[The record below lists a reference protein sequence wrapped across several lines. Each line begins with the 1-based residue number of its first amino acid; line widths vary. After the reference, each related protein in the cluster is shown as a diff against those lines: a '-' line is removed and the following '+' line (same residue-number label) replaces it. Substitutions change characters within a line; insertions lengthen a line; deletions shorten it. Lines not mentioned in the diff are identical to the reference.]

1 EEKQKLVNDLA
12 QLGPIEREAYL
23 TSLTE
28 QQQIVSA
35 PIKTTI
41 GDISVDNQKAA
52 KNGIKEMLKRGK
64 IAQSKKDFIKAVEM
78 YQSAAILASNW
89 ELSASF
95 TKIQETIR
103 KTRIEDLKIKKTN
116 LENDAKSAVKEKNYL
131 EAAAKYKYASRIA
144 SEIFKLG
151 ATEMTKEVK
160 RLTNKATEYEK
171 MK

>member
-1 EEKQKLVNDLA
+1 M
-12 QLGPIEREAYL
+12 GPIEREAYL
-23 TSLTE
+23 SSLAK
-28 QQQIVSA
+28 QQQIVTA

-41 GDISVDNQKAA
+41 GDISVNNQKAA
-52 KNGIKEMLKRGK
+52 KKGIKEILNRGK
-64 IAQSKKDFIKAVEM
+64 IAQSKKNYIKAVEM

-89 ELSASF
+89 ELSSELI
-95 TKIQETIR
+95 KIQETIR

-116 LENDAKSAVKEKNYL
+116 LENDAKSAVRENNYL
-131 EAAAKYKYASRIA
+131 EAAAKYKYASKMA

-160 RLTNKATEYEK
+160 RLTNKANEYEK